1 METPKIPNKVILIAT
16 VSRCLKE
23 TNKNNNEESK
33 ILQLALNYL
42 YTFLCL
48 IHFVISSVITKNKTK
63 LKRVYIFKLI
73 DKWHV
78 QKKKKKKKSLP

>member
-1 METPKIPNKVILIAT
+1 M
-16 VSRCLKE
+16 
-23 TNKNNNEESK
+23 
-33 ILQLALNYL
+33 ALNYL

-48 IHFVISSVITKNKTK
+48 IHFVISSVITENKTK

-78 QKKKKKKKSLP
+78 QKKKKKKNHYPRRQEIGEKKERVCRQIEST